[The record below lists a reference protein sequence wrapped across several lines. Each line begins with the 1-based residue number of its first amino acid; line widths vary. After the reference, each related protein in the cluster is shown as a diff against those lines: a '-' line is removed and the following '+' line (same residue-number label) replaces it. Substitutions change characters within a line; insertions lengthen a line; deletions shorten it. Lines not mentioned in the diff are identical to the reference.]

1 MTRKLPTRLRKDLL
15 VGVIFEMRFES
26 VVPLSSILPGLLFN
40 HLPGATI
47 TKTSVSQIPESIR
60 SADPNFIYAPLV
72 VLETE
77 KFQVHIGD
85 KVLQVIYN
93 VPYEGWDKFKSAI
106 VDVYSKVIGY
116 SLINRVERFSLKYI
130 DIIEPESS
138 SSLDE
143 MLNVNLSMGNCRLD
157 FKTSQART
165 EIISDNNIVVIQ
177 MAGGARAEF
186 ANSSIKTREGFL
198 IDVDCIRNVISK
210 NLDSFGSELSS
221 GLDELHMITKEYFFS
236 FLTDEALELLGAEY
250 E

>member
-40 HLPGATI
+40 HLAGATI
-47 TKTSVSQIPESIR
+47 TKTPVSEIPESIR
-60 SADPNFIYAPLV
+60 NSDPNFIYAPLV
-72 VLETE
+72 ILETE

-93 VPYEGWDKFKSAI
+93 VPYEGWDQFKLAI
-106 VDVYSKVIGY
+106 MDVYKKVISY
-116 SLINRVERFSLKYI
+116 SLINKVLRFSLKYI
-130 DIIEPESS
+130 DIIEPENC
-138 SSLDE
+138 SSLE
-143 MLNVNLSMGNCRLD
+143 AMLNVNLSMGNCKLD
-157 FKTSQART
+157 FNTSQART
-165 EIISDNNIVVIQ
+165 EIFNDNSIVVIQ
-177 MAGGARAEF
+177 MAGGAKAEF
-186 ANSSIKTREGFL
+186 ANSSIKSREGFL

-210 NLDSFGSELSS
+210 NLVSFESELSS

-250 E
+250 D